1 MRHGTKRGYMNTAVM
16 DTIFEVARDACTIPG
31 FDHIRFDGTVSGTSR
46 DDTSIDGQWHPEN
59 AQGQR
64 LLVSGSPNF
73 YFSFN
78 AEEAEGLFDW
88 IADYVKFPDANLH
101 IQVLPKYVLVLEPTA
116 TFPFKAEV
124 SLSGT
129 DVDSLADMLLCGAD
143 WLVRPTLGRRFVIYI
158 KPIDSSAVAQ
168 STDTQNTAGKLH
180 PAGPF
185 ASVVLHDEPTT
196 NAPQTTDSTDLFGE
210 IMAAVSEHMTGAMTT
225 TSQETVEDVGA
236 QILADSIDTNRQ
248 LANERMDM
256 SRDQLKKELEARIAE
271 IESGQMLSSED
282 EEESSV
288 IPSDMSEV
296 VQDMTVVDDMF
307 PPVDSEKK

>member
-1 MRHGTKRGYMNTAVM
+1 MRQGTKRGYMNTAVM
-16 DTIFEVARDACTIPG
+16 DTIFEVARDAGRIPG
-31 FDHIRFDGTVSGTSR
+31 FDHFRFDGTVSGTSR
-46 DDTSIDGQWHPEN
+46 DDASIDGQWHPEN

-88 IADYVKFPDANLH
+88 IADYLKFPDANLH

-116 TFPFKAEV
+116 TFPFRAEV

-129 DVDSLADMLLCGAD
+129 DVDSLADMLMCGAD

-158 KPIDSSAVAQ
+158 KPIGSSAVAQ
-168 STDTQNTAGKLH
+168 STDTQNTTLH

-185 ASVVLHDEPTT
+185 TSVVLHDEPTANT
-196 NAPQTTDSTDLFGE
+196 SQTTDSTDLFGE
-210 IMAAVSEHMTGAMTT
+210 IMAAVSEHMTGAMKT
-225 TSQETVEDVGA
+225 TSQETTDDAGT
-236 QILADSIDTNRQ
+236 QILTNSIDTNRQ
-248 LANERMDM
+248 LANERMDI

-271 IESGQMLSSED
+271 IESGQMLSSEE

-288 IPSDMSEV
+288 TPSDMSEV
-296 VQDMTVVDDMF
+296 VRDMTAVDDMF